1 MKCFYHNDMD
11 GHCAGY
17 LVRKFTNN
25 NNPEDYYES
34 DYSGLNLEDVE
45 IGEEI
50 YIVDYSF
57 TEATLHEL
65 LWLINSGCKIIWID
79 HHASSL
85 DLVRKYPELND
96 LDGIRSDECSGAALT
111 YMYFK
116 NCTFD
121 DVPEYVQL
129 VSDYDTW
136 AHRMTDSDA
145 FKLGID
151 SQKNDVF
158 DDVWEKLDSH
168 HELIFGQSFLDDI
181 IISGYIIKSYIDNDN
196 ESYLKSY
203 GFESEIDG
211 ITVYAVNKSSNSWI
225 FGDLINSYPAVV
237 VFVFNGSKWKYS
249 IFSSDNGA
257 DCQKIAENH
266 GGGGHKHAAGFTSE
280 EFLFPKEV

>member
-1 MKCFYHNDMD
+1 MKCFYHNDLD

-25 NNPEDYYES
+25 NDPEDYYES
-34 DYSGLNLEDVE
+34 DYSGLDLREVE

-65 LWLINSGCKIIWID
+65 LWLINVGCKIVWID

-116 NCTFD
+116 DCTFD
-121 DVPEYVQL
+121 DVPEYIQL
-129 VSDYDTW
+129 ISDYDTW
-136 AHRMTDSDA
+136 SYRFTDTTA
-145 FKLGID
+145 FKLGMD
-151 SQKNDVF
+151 CYKNDVF
-158 DDVWEKLDSH
+158 DDVWERLD
-168 HELIFGQSFLDDI
+168 IFNRETSLTNI
-181 IISGYIIKSYIDNDN
+181 IASGYIVKSYIDRDN
-196 ESYLKSY
+196 ESYLNSY

-211 ITVYAVNKSSNSWI
+211 VTVYAVNKSSNSWI

-237 VFVFNGSKWKYS
+237 VFVFNGARWKYS
-249 IFSSDNGA
+249 IFSSDKGA

-266 GGGGHKHAAGFTSE
+266 GGGGHKHAAGFMSDE
-280 EFLFPKEV
+280 LLLRRS

>member
-17 LVRKFTNN
+17 LVRKFTEND
-25 NNPEDYYES
+25 NPEDYFES
-34 DYSGLNLEDVE
+34 DYSGLDLSTVD
-45 IGEEI
+45 IGERV

-57 TEATLHEL
+57 TEATIHEL
-65 LWLINSGCKIIWID
+65 LWLINYGCDVIWID

-85 DLVRKYPELND
+85 DLVDKYPELKN
-96 LDGIRSDECSGAALT
+96 LRGIRSSEASGAALT
-111 YMYFK
+111 YMWFMK
-116 NCTFD
+116 CPFD
-121 DVPEYVQL
+121 TIPEYVKL

-136 AHRMTDSDA
+136 AHKMTDSDA

-151 SQKNDVF
+151 SYKNDVF
-158 DDVWEKLDSH
+158 DDVWTRLDSTS
-168 HELIFGQSFLDDI
+168 EIFDGRHFLQSVVAA
-181 IISGYIIKSYIDNDN
+181 GYIIKSYIDRDN
-196 ESYLKSY
+196 ESYLDSY
-203 GFESEIDG
+203 GFESELDG
-211 ITVYAVNKSSNSWI
+211 VTVYAVNKSSNSWI

-266 GGGGHKHAAGFTSE
+266 GGGGHKHAAGFTSDE
-280 EFLFPKEV
+280 LLLRRG

>member
-17 LVRKFTNN
+17 LVRKFTEN
-25 NNPEDYYES
+25 NNPEDYFES
-34 DYSGLNLEDVE
+34 DYSGLDLSKVE
-45 IGEEI
+45 IGERV

-57 TEATLHEL
+57 TEATMHQL
-65 LWLINSGCKIIWID
+65 LWLINYGCDVIWID
-79 HHASSL
+79 HHSSSL
-85 DLVRKYPELND
+85 DLVDKYPELRD
-96 LDGIRSDECSGAALT
+96 LRGIRSAEASGAALT
-111 YMYFK
+111 FMWFM

-121 DVPEYVQL
+121 NIPKYVQL

-136 AHRMTDSDA
+136 EHKMPDSDA

-151 SQKNDVF
+151 RYKNDVF
-158 DDVWEKLDSH
+158 DNVWERLDESS
-168 HELIFGQSFLDDI
+168 LISYNDI
-181 IISGYIIKSYIDNDN
+181 IIEGYTIKSYIDRDN
-196 ESYLKSY
+196 ESYLNSY

-211 ITVYAVNKSSNSWI
+211 VTVYAVNKSSNSWI

-249 IFSSDNGA
+249 IFSSDKGA

-266 GGGGHKHAAGFTSE
+266 GGGGHKHAAGFMSDE
-280 EFLFPKEV
+280 LLLRRS

>member
-17 LVRKFTNN
+17 LVRKFTLN

-34 DYSGLNLEDVE
+34 DYSGLDLREVE

-57 TEATLHEL
+57 TESTLHEL
-65 LWLINSGCKIIWID
+65 LWLINYGCKIIWID
-79 HHASSL
+79 HHTSSL
-85 DLVRKYPELND
+85 DLVSKYPELND
-96 LDGIRSDECSGAALT
+96 LEGIRSDEYSGAALT
-111 YMYFK
+111 YMYFED
-116 NCTFD
+116 CDFD
-121 DVPEYVQL
+121 AVPEYVKL

-136 AHRMTDSDA
+136 AHRLTDSDA

-168 HELIFGQSFLDDI
+168 HESVSGESFLDEI
-181 IISGYIIKSYIDNDN
+181 ILSGYIIKSYIDRDN
-196 ESYLKSY
+196 ESYLESY

-249 IFSSDNGA
+249 IFSSDKGA